1 MPVEEI
7 MTIISNVGFPIAACM
22 VMFWYVNKERESHRE
37 EVKELT
43 GVITS
48 LKETIEKNTSLM
60 ERVLDKLS

>member
-1 MPVEEI
+1 MPIEQI
-7 MTIISNVGFPIAACM
+7 TTLISNVGFPIAMCM
-22 VMFWYVNKERESHRE
+22 VMFWYVNKEREAHKE

-60 ERVLDKLS
+60 ERVLDKVS